1 MGTSTFSGPVVS
13 TNSFVLT
20 ATTVAAL
27 PAVAT
32 VPIGT
37 TYFVTNAATNAT
49 TATSDGTNWLRGDT
63 GATIS

>member
-1 MGTSTFSGPVVS
+1 MASTTFSGPVKS
-13 TNSFVLT
+13 TASFVLT

-27 PAVAT
+27 PAVAS

-37 TYFVTNAATNAT
+37 TYFVTDAATNAT
-49 TATSDGTNWLRGDT
+49 TATNDGTNWLRGDT